1 MSLLTRD
8 LLILMDS
15 AIIRIYFRNSQPLIS
30 LTAAASLF
38 GDTLAIKLTN
48 LLKQDLQWNRTVQMT
63 VAVVVKSWPELVNKK
78 LETRTSKYKFGD
90 GASKHKLGAT
100 AGKSKLGSRAGKYKL
115 GARVGGRNWGTGTGP
130 GLGTRQ
136 RAGDQKYKFPNLT
149 IVFITMFQK
158 VLKELHIWVRRF
170 EPKEK

>member
-48 LLKQDLQWNRTVQMT
+48 LLTQDLQWNRTVQMT

-78 LETRTSKYKFGD
+78 LETRASKYKFGD
-90 GASKHKLGAT
+90 GASKH
-100 AGKSKLGSRAGKYKL
+100 KLGSRAGKYKL
-115 GARVGGRNWGTGTGP
+115 GARVGGRNWGTGTEP

>member
-1 MSLLTRD
+1 MSLVTRD

-30 LTAAASLF
+30 LAAAASLF

-48 LLKQDLQWNRTVQMT
+48 ILKDLQWNRTVQVT
-63 VAVVVKSWPELVNKK
+63 VAVVVKSSPELINKK
-78 LETRTSKYKFGD
+78 LETRASKYKFGA

-115 GARVGGRNWGTGTGP
+115 GARAGGRDRGTGP
-130 GLGTRQ
+130 GLGARK
-136 RAGDQKYKFPNLT
+136 RAGDQKYKYPNLT
-149 IVFITMFQK
+149 IVFIAMFQK
-158 VLKELHIWVRRF
+158 ILKELHIWVRRF
-170 EPKEK
+170 QPKEK

>member
-48 LLKQDLQWNRTVQMT
+48 LLTQDLQWNRTVQMT

-115 GARVGGRNWGTGTGP
+115 GARAGGRDRGTGP
-130 GLGTRQ
+130 GLGARK
-136 RAGDQKYKFPNLT
+136 RAGDQKYKYPNLT
-149 IVFITMFQK
+149 IVFIAMFQK
-158 VLKELHIWVRRF
+158 ILKELHIWVRRF
-170 EPKEK
+170 QPKEK

>member
-48 LLKQDLQWNRTVQMT
+48 LLKQDLQWNRTVQVT

-78 LETRTSKYKFGD
+78 LETRASKYKFGD
-90 GASKHKLGAT
+90 GASKHKLG
-100 AGKSKLGSRAGKYKL
+100 SRAGKYKF
-115 GARVGGRNWGTGTGP
+115 GARAGGQNRGTGTGP
-130 GLGTRQ
+130 GLGARQ
-136 RAGDQKYKFPNLT
+136 RAGD
-149 IVFITMFQK
+149 
-158 VLKELHIWVRRF
+158 
-170 EPKEK
+170 